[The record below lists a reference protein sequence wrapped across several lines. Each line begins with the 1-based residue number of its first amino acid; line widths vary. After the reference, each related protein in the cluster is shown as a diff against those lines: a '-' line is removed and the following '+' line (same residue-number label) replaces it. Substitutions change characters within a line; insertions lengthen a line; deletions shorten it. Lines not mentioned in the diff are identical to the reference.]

1 MENPRANVAHRVKEI
16 ITEQLGVEASHVVDN
31 ASIVEDLGADSL
43 EVAQIVMLI
52 EEEFGIDIPDNAAD
66 ALVTVGDAI
75 YVVIA
80 SKAKT

>member
-1 MENPRANVAHRVKEI
+1 MENADVADRVKEI
-16 ITEQLGVEASHVVDN
+16 ITVQLGVEASHVVDN

-52 EEEFGIDIPDNAAD
+52 EDEFGIDIPDNAAD

>member
-1 MENPRANVAHRVKEI
+1 MENADVADRVKEI
-16 ITEQLGVEASHVVDN
+16 ITVQLGVEASHVVDN
-31 ASIVEDLGADSL
+31 ASVVEDLGADSL

-52 EEEFGIDIPDNAAD
+52 EDEFGIDIPDNAAD

-80 SKAKT
+80 SKAMT

>member
-1 MENPRANVAHRVKEI
+1 MEKPRADVADRVKEI
-16 ITEQLGVEASHVVDN
+16 ITVQLGVEASHVVDN

-52 EEEFGIDIPDNAAD
+52 EDEFGIDIPDNAAD

-80 SKAKT
+80 SKAKI

>member
-1 MENPRANVAHRVKEI
+1 MEDPRADVADRVKEI

-31 ASIVEDLGADSL
+31 AAIVEDLGADSL

-52 EEEFGIDIPDNAAD
+52 EDEFGIDIPDNAAD
-66 ALVTVGDAI
+66 AVVTVGDAI